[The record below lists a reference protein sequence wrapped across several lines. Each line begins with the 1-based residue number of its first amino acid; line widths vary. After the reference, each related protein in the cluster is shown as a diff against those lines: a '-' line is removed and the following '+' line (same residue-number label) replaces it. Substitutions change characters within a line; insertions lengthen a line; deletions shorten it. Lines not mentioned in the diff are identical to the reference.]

1 MAKFVGVNAV
11 AYAALVI
18 ATVAATRK
26 PDCAKTQEDFEHSL
40 DAFMES
46 CDCPDDMF
54 SGLEQ
59 ITHIHLAIAKDLQA
73 TANNE
78 EKGVHEEKD
87 TIATPP
93 MSVMI
98 PAFEEK

>member
-1 MAKFVGVNAV
+1 MAMFVGVNAI

-18 ATVAATRK
+18 ATVETTRK
-26 PDCAKTQEDFEHSL
+26 PGCAKTLKDFEHSL

-59 ITHIHLAIAKDLQA
+59 ITHIHLAIAKDLQVA
-73 TANNE
+73 ANAE
-78 EKGVHEEKD
+78 EKEVHEEKD
-87 TIATPP
+87 TMASSP
-93 MSVMI
+93 MPVMVA
-98 PAFEEK
+98 AFEEK